1 MTRTHNTSVVSS
13 NFETTYWSFSCH
25 FQLMLINVAFSVCLR
40 STFQSDVYYQSPF
53 PAVPCYVQKQLK
65 LKGVLTTS
73 VSSRRPCL
81 MQQFCQSG
89 ITKIEVL
96 FVWPGDAIYAR
107 VFCRYL
113 RHLLSDLKDNF
124 TTEFSEF
131 FYVGRMNKIRNPFF
145 EIPSFWKT
153 KQITSHLW
161 RDLSQMLVHIETQK
175 EPLCCARFPSELS
188 VCTKIS
194 YCRLCA
200 GYQKNRRF
208 LALAPPTLKIYAL
221 FHDSRVRYPDICV
234 CHWHCEDPL
243 CIKLELRSISGVLKG
258 LEHWDS

>member
-1 MTRTHNTSVVSS
+1 
-13 NFETTYWSFSCH
+13 
-25 FQLMLINVAFSVCLR
+25 MLINVAFSVCLR

-131 FYVGRMNKIRNPFF
+131 FYVGRMNKIRNPF
-145 EIPSFWKT
+145 
-153 KQITSHLW
+153 L
-161 RDLSQMLVHIETQK
+161 
-175 EPLCCARFPSELS
+175 
-188 VCTKIS
+188 
-194 YCRLCA
+194 
-200 GYQKNRRF
+200 RF
-208 LALAPPTLKIYAL
+208 LHFEKPNKSRHISDAICHRCWFTSRPKRNPFVVHAFHRNYRFALKFLTAGCAQDTRKTAVFWL
-221 FHDSRVRYPDICV
+221 
-234 CHWHCEDPL
+234 W
-243 CIKLELRSISGVLKG
+243 LRLR
-258 LEHWDS
+258 